1 MAAIAKAVLLQNLF
15 CDGIRDEDSGVDW
28 TATARPVTQFTRKL
42 PPIRILDRYLVEVV
56 AEGSAVL
63 AGSGAVAWEE
73 LPAANVSVDGV
84 SHAPVLHPVLY
95 KQPAVIPK
103 LLKGSGGGRGIRTPE
118 GLTTLT
124 VFKTAAFNRSAI
136 PPPLIYPISA
146 ARAIAVC
153 AIK

>member
-1 MAAIAKAVLLQNLF
+1 MELRVSIRGQSREFPLSNSATHKGNGWF
-15 CDGIRDEDSGVDW
+15 GCEDGI
-28 TATARPVTQFTRKL
+28 L
-42 PPIRILDRYLVEVV
+42 
-56 AEGSAVL
+56 
-63 AGSGAVAWEE
+63 
-73 LPAANVSVDGV
+73 
-84 SHAPVLHPVLY
+84 
-95 KQPAVIPK
+95 
-103 LLKGSGGGRGIRTPE
+103 GSGGGRGIRTPE